1 MSSPTSGAAWAS
13 SPAPALRAPRTR
25 RGWSL
30 WLSPTSWLWP
40 SRRRTDSAP
49 TWRWLAAVKSEAA
62 TVKSQ
67 QIDLHEV
74 GSRATTT
81 IPGPR
86 TSSSA
91 STTRPRYEASTT
103 VRQLQVTKA
112 DAGLEPE
119 GDGWDGWG
127 DRQDTEDSLQAGDQA
142 EDSSKSLTDILTPNL
157 YLCCPWSNL
166 DM

>member
-13 SPAPALRAPRTR
+13 SPALALRAPRTR

-103 VRQLQVTKA
+103 IRQLQGRCWTG
-112 DAGLEPE
+112 AGGRWL
-119 GDGWDGWG
+119 GWLG
-127 DRQDTEDSLQAGDQA
+127 RQAGHRGQSAGRRPGGGLQQISD
-142 EDSSKSLTDILTPNL
+142 
-157 YLCCPWSNL
+157 
-166 DM
+166 